1 MLDLHRLRLLRELSI
16 RGTIASVAAA
26 LSYSPSSV
34 SQQLSLLEREAGT
47 ELLRKSGRR
56 LQLTAQAQALVMH
69 TGEVLDSMERAEAA
83 LAAAQPVVSGTV
95 RLAVF
100 QTAAL
105 ALMPNMMRTL
115 RESHPQVRVELVQH
129 EPETALHETWARNF
143 DLVVAEQYPGH
154 AAPHY
159 AGLDRQLLTRD
170 DIRLAVPADLSDAPE
185 DFRRVRAL
193 ADAAGLP
200 WVMEP
205 HGAASRHWAEQ
216 ACRSAGFEPD
226 VRFETPDL
234 QAHVRLV
241 ESGNAVA
248 LLPQLVWAHRQ
259 QAARLV
265 DLAGQPQRTIFTAM
279 RRSSARHPAIAAVRQ
294 ALETEAAAL
303 GAAAQ

>member
-16 RGTIASVAAA
+16 RGTVAGVAAA
-26 LSYSPSSV
+26 LNYSPSSV
-34 SQQLSLLEREAGT
+34 SQQLSLLEREAGV

-56 LQLTAQAQALVMH
+56 LQLTPQAQVLAEH
-69 TGEVLDSMERAEAA
+69 TGQLLESLERAEAA
-83 LAAAQPVVSGTV
+83 LAAAHPVVSGTV

-105 ALMPNMMRTL
+105 ALMPNMLRTL
-115 RESHPQVRVELVQH
+115 RETHPRVRVELVQH
-129 EPETALHETWARNF
+129 EPETALHETWARGF

-159 AGLDRQLLTRD
+159 AGLDREPLTRD
-170 DIRLAVPADLSDAPE
+170 EIRLAVPADLADAP
-185 DFRRVRAL
+185 DAFRRVHSL
-193 ADAAGLP
+193 QDAAELP

-216 ACRSAGFEPD
+216 ACRSAGFEPG
-226 VRFETPDL
+226 VRFVTADL

-248 LLPQLVWAHRQ
+248 LLPELVWAHRRQ
-259 QAARLV
+259 EARLV
-265 DLAGQPQRTIFTAM
+265 DLAGRPQRTIFTAM
-279 RRSSARHPAIAAVRQ
+279 RRSTAQHPAIAAARG
-294 ALETEAAAL
+294 ALEAEAAAL
-303 GAAAQ
+303 GVAAR